1 MRFFC
6 ACDPDALG
14 STPARNAS
22 CFPATVS
29 RLSQI
34 AAIALQASSFA
45 LRHGFAIA
53 VMVITACALWTL
65 CYFALLLWAIIS
77 NEGLGG
83 PLAYPAGLLAFFL
96 VSLAMALCLYFPA
109 TAIAA
114 GLAKKYQLSFV
125 QQIALC
131 IGLFA
136 LLHFIAL
143 LAFSDQP
150 SIPVSDRL
158 LIGGTLFLLNLIPL
172 GLYWWC
178 AQGLLVCHQ
187 VMKHLLNRLRPKKN
201 AG

>member
-1 MRFFC
+1 M
-6 ACDPDALG
+6 
-14 STPARNAS
+14 
-22 CFPATVS
+22 S
-29 RLSQI
+29 RISQI
-34 AAIALQASSFA
+34 AAIVWQGSSFV

-53 VMVITACALWTL
+53 VMVVTACALWTL
-65 CYFALLLWAIIS
+65 CYLALLLWAIIT

-96 VSLAMALCLYFPA
+96 LSLAMSVCLYFPS

-114 GLAKKYQLSFV
+114 GLAKKFQRSFV
-125 QQIALC
+125 WQIAIC
-131 IGLFA
+131 IGIFA
-136 LLHFIAL
+136 LLHLIAVL
-143 LAFSDQP
+143 VIRENPTVPLSE
-150 SIPVSDRL
+150 RL